1 MKGLTD
7 DELEKFRKAG
17 KIASEAREYGKS
29 LIKIGASL
37 LEVCDLVEKK
47 IKDLGGEMA
56 FPVQISRNQIA
67 AHYCPTKND
76 RVVFQK
82 GDIVKIDVGVHVD
95 GYVGDTAATVN
106 LAGEKYDKLVRASR
120 EALDNAIKAAKPGIT
135 TGEMGKIIGE
145 TIEKHGFKPIRN
157 LSGHGVGKFIIHGPP
172 SIPNYDNGTETKLIE
187 GEVIAIEPFATDGA
201 GKVEEETNAEVFMLV
216 DRKPVRNLFVKEVLK
231 EIDRYDGLPFTTRW
245 LTKKISEA
253 KVSYAIN
260 ELQKMEMIQ
269 SFPPLPD
276 MDKVMVSQAEH
287 TIIVGDKAE
296 ILTR

>member
-276 MDKVMVSQAEH
+276 MDKGMVSQAEH